1 MKQYIIEEKELKD
14 IISEIKE
21 LEKLLTER
29 IQDLHEIKGMMQ
41 ARHAYILYRDR
52 LWQINDLVFNSYK
65 KHEQVNNL
73 LDGFDSWLFEK
84 KIKVNLLEF
93 NDGKYDHLWR
103 SPNEQVNY
111 STRELFSMY
120 LDTKE

>member
-1 MKQYIIEEKELKD
+1 MKEYIINERSL
-14 IISEIKE
+14 SEIDSAIGVLVNLLSDRVE
-21 LEKLLTER
+21 SVDGIMGNINECHAFMFYREKLWEIRQKLS
-29 IQDLHEIKGMMQ
+29 ISCQKQD
-41 ARHAYILYRDR
+41 
-52 LWQINDLVFNSYK
+52 
-65 KHEQVNNL
+65 VNNL